1 MIAAIVAFLNQW
13 ALLIGALTPLAVVSF
28 AILRL
33 IAKKT
38 TNTVDDRVV
47 EVIEEIE
54 EEVAAGTRPR
64 APTASSSATVVVSTN
79 INNAPTRQEAAD
91 DPDK

>member
-1 MIAAIVAFLNQW
+1 M
-13 ALLIGALTPLAVVSF
+13 TPLAVVSF